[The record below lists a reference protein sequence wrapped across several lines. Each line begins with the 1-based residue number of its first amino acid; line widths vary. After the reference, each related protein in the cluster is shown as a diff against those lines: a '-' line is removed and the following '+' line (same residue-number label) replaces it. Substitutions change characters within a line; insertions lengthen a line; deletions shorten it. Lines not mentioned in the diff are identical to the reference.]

1 LRLGWAK
8 ACEQSS
14 VRIASLLELA
24 AIEASLT
31 IGSPR
36 RTGMQLKVSPVT
48 REECSAQEWQA
59 RIELAAAHRAAV
71 MHGFHEGIF
80 NHLTL
85 TVPGKPDRYYQI
97 PFGLHWSEVKAS
109 SFMEVGIDDGK
120 VKRGVGDVER
130 SCYCIHAPIHN
141 RVPHA
146 RAVFHTHMPYAS
158 ALTRLEDPRIKEI
171 GQTEVLLMDAIAYD
185 DSYMGPA
192 LDSDEGARLARIFG
206 DKTILF
212 MANHGITTVG
222 ETVAEAYD
230 RLYYVERAAQVQI
243 FAMWTGQPLK
253 QLPEPVVEKTRGGG
267 GNPSYDPSPSQRHFD
282 AIKRMLDRR
291 EPDYKD

>member
-1 LRLGWAK
+1 
-8 ACEQSS
+8 
-14 VRIASLLELA
+14 
-24 AIEASLT
+24 
-31 IGSPR
+31 
-36 RTGMQLKVSPVT
+36 MQLQVSPIT
-48 REECSAQEWQA
+48 RAECSAQEWQA
-59 RIELAAAHRAAV
+59 RIDLAAAHRAAV
-71 MHGFHEGIF
+71 MHGLHEGIF

-109 SFMEVGIDDGK
+109 SFMEVGLRDGK
-120 VKRGVGDVER
+120 VKRGLGEVER
-130 SCYCIHAPIHN
+130 SCYCIHAPIHDN
-141 RVPHA
+141 VAHA

-171 GQTEVLLMDAIAYD
+171 GQTEVLLLDAIAYD

-192 LDSDEGARLARIFG
+192 VEPEEGQRLARIFG
-206 DKTILF
+206 TKTILF

-230 RLYYVERAAQVQI
+230 RLYYVERAAQGQI
-243 FAMWTGQPLK
+243 FAMWTHQPLK
-253 QLPEPVVEKTRGGG
+253 QLPQPVVDKTRTGG
-267 GNPSYDPSPSQRHFD
+267 GNPSYDPSPSERHFA

>member
-1 LRLGWAK
+1 
-8 ACEQSS
+8 
-14 VRIASLLELA
+14 
-24 AIEASLT
+24 
-31 IGSPR
+31 
-36 RTGMQLKVSPVT
+36 MQLQVSPIT

-59 RIELAAAHRAAV
+59 RVDLAAAHRAAV

-97 PFGLHWSEVKAS
+97 PFGLHWAEVKAS
-109 SFMEVGIDDGK
+109 SFMEVGIDDAK
-120 VKRGVGDVER
+120 VKRGLGDVER
-130 SCYCIHAPIHN
+130 SCFCIHAPIHKK
-141 RVPHA
+141 VAHA
-146 RAVFHTHMPYAS
+146 RAVFHTHMPFAS

-171 GQTEVLLMDAIAYD
+171 GQTEVLLMNAIAYD
-185 DSYMGPA
+185 ESYAGPA
-192 LDSDEGARLARIFG
+192 VEPEEGERLARVIG
-206 DKTILF
+206 AKTILF

-243 FAMWTGQPLK
+243 YAMWTGQRLK
-253 QLPEPVVEKTRGGG
+253 QLPEPVVEKTKGGG
-267 GNPSYDPSPSQRHFD
+267 GNADYDPSPSDRHFA